1 MVIRLRFFKEAW
13 DIMSSDVTKAVQEFF
28 INGKLLK
35 ELNHT
40 IIALIPKVSSPS
52 RINDYRPISCCNVLF
67 KCISKIIANHIK
79 ESLKVLVSLNQSA
92 FVPGRKILDNILL
105 TFHHRMVA
113 WIMECFTTTLFSIS
127 INGVLHGYFNGKR
140 GLRQDDPL
148 SPYLFTL
155 IMEVLTLMLSRRVRD
170 SELFTYHRYCLEL
183 EIVNLC
189 FADDLFLFAHGDK
202 NSARVIWRYVSPLKK
217 DFSELDM
224 FLKGGEPLILSYYNG
239 PDSDDLV
246 ASYLLRKMSSLKAK
260 QPKKPPPKKT
270 RNVGKSKRTQLT
282 TSSST
287 ESPPSDNKDL
297 PSTKLSPRSYHGAL
311 KDDPNMSKEQRETRG
326 VFKNLGR
333 ALQNF
338 ARILKKGCR

>member
-1 MVIRLRFFKEAW
+1 MKVEESLNVTFDESHPPTKLSPLADDDVGEEEA
-13 DIMSSDVTKAVQEFF
+13 VKNYTKVVYNNNKDDES
-28 INGKLLK
+28 I
-35 ELNHT
+35 EVD
-40 IIALIPKVSSPS
+40 KVV
-52 RINDYRPISCCNVLF
+52 N
-67 KCISKIIANHIK
+67 IK
-79 ESLKVLVSLNQSA
+79 ESKNH
-92 FVPGRKILDNILL
+92 PLD
-105 TFHHRMVA
+105 
-113 WIMECFTTTLFSIS
+113 
-127 INGVLHGYFNGKR
+127 
-140 GLRQDDPL
+140 Q
-148 SPYLFTL
+148 
-155 IMEVLTLMLSRRVRD
+155 
-170 SELFTYHRYCLEL
+170 
-183 EIVNLC
+183 
-189 FADDLFLFAHGDK
+189 
-202 NSARVIWRYVSPLKK
+202 